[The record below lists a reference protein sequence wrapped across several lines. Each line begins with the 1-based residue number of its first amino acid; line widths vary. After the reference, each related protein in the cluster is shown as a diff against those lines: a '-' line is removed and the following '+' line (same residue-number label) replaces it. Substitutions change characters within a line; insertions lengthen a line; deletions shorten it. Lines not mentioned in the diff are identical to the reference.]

1 VPEVIDGAENVSDFG
16 PPHHELELELGLEL
30 GLALAAHVAAGV
42 VVRLVAAGT
51 FKQYTKGSAVEASR
65 FLDENSNSVQ

>member
-1 VPEVIDGAENVSDFG
+1 MPEVIDGAENVSDFG
-16 PPHHELELELGLEL
+16 PPHHELEL
-30 GLALAAHVAAGV
+30 GLALAVHVAAGV

-65 FLDENSNSVQ
+65 FLEENRNSVQ

>member
-1 VPEVIDGAENVSDFG
+1 MPEVIDGAENVSDFG
-16 PPHHELELELGLEL
+16 PPHPELGLEL

-65 FLDENSNSVQ
+65 FLDEIRTSVQ

>member
-1 VPEVIDGAENVSDFG
+1 MPEVIDGAENVSDFG
-16 PPHHELELELGLEL
+16 PPHHELELGLEL